1 MGKFFKSQDWG
12 RTIFKHIDL
21 PVYVTDE
28 FSFYRCVEFREEFYG
43 KTVSELFNGNLR
55 TCCGRYSKLFPGQ
68 KISYWADSPY
78 TSRAEIKKHGASKN
92 VITFWAYDDDTSTF
106 PCLER
111 MSHLLL

>member
-55 TCCGRYSKLFPGQ
+55 TCCGRYSKLFPGKKYLIGQIVPILQEPKLKSMGHQ
-68 KISYWADSPY
+68 K
-78 TSRAEIKKHGASKN
+78 
-92 VITFWAYDDDTSTF
+92 
-106 PCLER
+106 
-111 MSHLLL
+111 MLLLFGLMMMIQVHFHA